1 MQVDI
6 KINYIVFASI
16 TLILSFM
23 GKFFSGS
30 GMQWYYGL
38 QLPNYTP
45 PAWFISTVWTVIYV
59 LATIAV
65 IQIWNSFERDKD
77 FYMIMGLFAVNA
89 LSNLLWTYLFFYRH
103 NICLAFADS
112 LVVFASVLALVITIG
127 NKSYMIAGLL
137 VPYLSWITFAVWLN
151 LMIWFKN

>member
-1 MQVDI
+1 
-6 KINYIVFASI
+6 
-16 TLILSFM
+16 
-23 GKFFSGS
+23 
-30 GMQWYYGL
+30 L
-38 QLPNYTP
+38 QLPSYTP
-45 PAWFISTVWTVIYV
+45 PAWFISTIWTVIYV

-112 LVVFASVLALVITIG
+112 LVVFATVLALVITIG

-151 LMIWFKN
+151 LMIWFMN